1 MADWDAATFASTE
14 PSYAPMFC
22 CLCGDVV
29 PKPTA
34 SRMCHLCITK
44 NVNLAQE
51 VTTHTTILQC
61 GTCKMFFHDRWLKC
75 DLESKELL
83 SICLKKAKGLENMKI
98 INAAFSWT
106 EPHSKQLKVKVC
118 VQKEVDSNF
127 VVEQSF
133 VITFSIKSSQCDHC
147 KRMYTPHTWKAMVQI
162 RQKTKDKRHILM
174 LEQIIIKHNAH
185 ENVTNILSRPNGFDL
200 HFQSKTCAQKFA
212 DFVSDKIVSQVRN
225 SKKLITQDSVNNKW
239 DYKYTLQVQ
248 LIPICADD
256 MVRANND
263 VNISQV
269 FLPPKVA
276 SINGGISPFLLC
288 VNLTTTISLIDPFTL
303 RTLDISNDKFWK
315 NPFTSRKC
323 WKQQTDA
330 QQFSTSS
337 IFATLLFSILRKI
350 GAVSIH
356 TQYMSRLCEMVN
368 IRCRLVDVELMAV
381 NASTVIYTKSHLG
394 NILTVG
400 DTFSGYDIRKI
411 NLNGLAEE
419 QTDISNKIPFDVIL
433 VRKVKTKKLFKT
445 NWVLKRIVD
454 VRLMN
459 WLLYPLQKK
468 GSSSD
473 DEIEEDE
480 LLDFKEELINKKEL
494 QKNVEFYQN
503 PRYFISNSSVY
514 AKYRANANKVSS
526 PDDGDLDI
534 VASQLKELSLQDTNY
549 F

>member
-1 MADWDAATFASTE
+1 
-14 PSYAPMFC
+14 
-22 CLCGDVV
+22 
-29 PKPTA
+29 
-34 SRMCHLCITK
+34 
-44 NVNLAQE
+44 
-51 VTTHTTILQC
+51 
-61 GTCKMFFHDRWLKC
+61 MFFHDRWLKC

-83 SICLKKAKGLENMKI
+83 SICLKKIKGLENMKI
-98 INAAFSWT
+98 INAAFSFT
-106 EPHSKQLKVKVC
+106 EPHSKQLKVKIC
-118 VQKEVDSNF
+118 VQKEVDNNF
-127 VVEQSF
+127 VVEQSL
-133 VITFSIKSSQCDHC
+133 VISYSIKSSQCDHC

-185 ENVTNILSRPNGFDL
+185 ENVSNILSRPNGFDL

-256 MVRANND
+256 MV
-263 VNISQV
+263 

-276 SINGGISPFLLC
+276 SMNGGISPFLLC

-303 RTLDISNDKFWK
+303 RTLDVSSDKFWK
-315 NPFTSRKC
+315 NPF
-323 WKQQTDA
+323 
-330 QQFSTSS
+330 SS
-337 IFATLLFSILRKI
+337 LFNKFN
-350 GAVSIH
+350 
-356 TQYMSRLCEMVN
+356 LCNFIVLN
-368 IRCRLVDVELMAV
+368 IEKDRSCKYSHPVYELVDVELMAV
-381 NASTVIYTKSHLG
+381 NSSTVIYTKSHLG
-394 NILTVG
+394 HILTVG

-419 QTDISNKIPFDVIL
+419 ETDITNKIPFDVIL
-433 VRKVKTKKLFKT
+433 VRKVKTKKAFKT

-454 VRLMN
+454 
-459 WLLYPLQKK
+459 KK
-468 GSSSD
+468 GSTTD

-480 LLDFKEELINKKEL
+480 LLDFKEELMSKKEL

-503 PRYFISNSSVY
+503 PRAAAN
-514 AKYRANANKVSS
+514 KDANA
-526 PDDGDLDI
+526 DEGELDV